1 MDISNDKLN
10 VYKDLA
16 KKCESFE
23 LFLWTVGS
31 KEPWMIEAGKAET
44 EATLKSIYNGVH
56 IADKQRLFV
65 DMDGTLA
72 EFKPVD
78 TLEVLYE
85 KDYFLNLKPNENV
98 LGAVRQLIARND
110 IDVYILSAYLS
121 DSHYALDEKNAWL
134 DKYLPELPQEKRLFV
149 PCGTDKSVV
158 VPGRIKHDDYLL
170 DDYTKNLSEWEPPA
184 RGIKL
189 INGINHTNGTW
200 QGDKIQFTHS
210 PEEISN
216 MISSVMKGEAHFYED
231 KIVTESVTKADVPDN
246 AEGEYDIEIT
256 EVLQRVVSTK
266 AESLQEA
273 IHDVEEKYYNS
284 EIVLDADDLKETT
297 IEAVHPQPDKE
308 LNELK
313 SSLETIRKTSSGLIT
328 GIEDKLEKLR
338 LNKEISVSEQP
349 LENVTDSVTLQ
360 QSKEMMSAALGSTD
374 ELLSLYKDNNSRTVA
389 QAVNV
394 VAEERAEYNNKLTVK
409 QAIENR
415 QHTHYGAY
423 ADIGTALDKFS
434 TDELIDYL
442 RKNEPGGEGSL
453 RGYVESQIIGAQ
465 INRER
470 YQSEIIL

>member
-231 KIVTESVTKADVPDN
+231 KIVTESVTA
-246 AEGEYDIEIT
+246 
-256 EVLQRVVSTK
+256 
-266 AESLQEA
+266 
-273 IHDVEEKYYNS
+273 
-284 EIVLDADDLKETT
+284 
-297 IEAVHPQPDKE
+297 
-308 LNELK
+308 
-313 SSLETIRKTSSGLIT
+313 
-328 GIEDKLEKLR
+328 
-338 LNKEISVSEQP
+338 
-349 LENVTDSVTLQ
+349 
-360 QSKEMMSAALGSTD
+360 
-374 ELLSLYKDNNSRTVA
+374 
-389 QAVNV
+389 
-394 VAEERAEYNNKLTVK
+394 
-409 QAIENR
+409 NR
-415 QHTHYGAY
+415 QKGVHYG
-423 ADIGTALDKFS
+423 
-434 TDELIDYL
+434 
-442 RKNEPGGEGSL
+442 
-453 RGYVESQIIGAQ
+453 
-465 INRER
+465 
-470 YQSEIIL
+470 

>member
-98 LGAVRQLIARND
+98 LGAIKQLIAKND

-121 DSHYALDEKNAWL
+121 DSRYALYEKNAWL
-134 DKYLPELPQEKRLFV
+134 DK
-149 PCGTDKSVV
+149 
-158 VPGRIKHDDYLL
+158 
-170 DDYTKNLSEWEPPA
+170 SEWEPPA
-184 RGIKL
+184 KGIKL

-308 LNELK
+308 LDYD
-313 SSLETIRKTSSGLIT
+313 IQGLF
-328 GIEDKLEKLR
+328 L
-338 LNKEISVSEQP
+338 
-349 LENVTDSVTLQ
+349 
-360 QSKEMMSAALGSTD
+360 
-374 ELLSLYKDNNSRTVA
+374 
-389 QAVNV
+389 
-394 VAEERAEYNNKLTVK
+394 
-409 QAIENR
+409 
-415 QHTHYGAY
+415 
-423 ADIGTALDKFS
+423 
-434 TDELIDYL
+434 
-442 RKNEPGGEGSL
+442 
-453 RGYVESQIIGAQ
+453 
-465 INRER
+465 
-470 YQSEIIL
+470 